1 MAEVP
6 PSPGKP
12 PAEASSSKRHGS
24 NPRSCEYF
32 DKLDDFVA
40 YKNGVG
46 GQRRGKALKPE
57 DCASTFEKNKH
68 KQTQAIADRDANDVL
83 RGQLWHSFET
93 TLELECEEH
102 KIAAKE
108 ALSWYYGGQNQTGFT
123 FQREFQHR
131 DEMMGKQQT
140 GSIDREDPLL
150 AEDKLGWPSSM
161 PIEAYICSEFVK
173 KGRLRGGKTAGKPGS
188 SGHVSAKNA
197 IPGYHVLM
205 GRKPTPLE
213 RSSDEFIAYSHDLER
228 WEKRFQDE
236 FGKSHDEM
244 IKTFTAPKKGAGVE
258 QVLAQMKT
266 FIENHPHPSDHAPI
280 YEYTPFPW
288 DQMSKLKATT
298 DAFYKWVWNNNA
310 RDGPKKRNANVRNTL
325 ARQKKEADGERSSRQ
340 REPPRCTTKRK
351 VSEDLEGIKL
361 TSKQPG
367 LARLKVSLTPGE
379 HAQHEEYSSLTSIV
393 EVLFAVAKG
402 EYRASMEV
410 LYTVVNHLQN
420 SPALVFSNTHVDI
433 EQGFIK
439 YDTPNG
445 ARFRNMDNDDVS
457 FLAEEIRADA
467 AQAETQGTKS
477 ASKYDL
483 VGSTPNS
490 DEKLYLGYSVNGHE
504 HRVAPYAAVFNAI
517 HCFVD
522 LKIDLLHKFYPEIYN
537 DIRAMLLSWHEDYM
551 SQNGGAQAAAERS
564 RIPTDR
570 VFGGDSFA
578 VLAACPPLVSSV
590 GASDRKSTY
599 RVRRRRWAEMETNGG
614 TLPETG
620 FPLVVEC
627 KMYGLRGWMLWTA
640 GSMWMRDEEESARE
654 WKKMHVD
661 SAGTLRPPWWME
673 GDELPEEAHDYA
685 SIVDGEMMPD
695 QLPLLPSLF

>member
-6 PSPGKP
+6 PSPAKP
-12 PAEASSSKRHGS
+12 PSEAGSSKRHGS

-32 DKLDDFVA
+32 QDLDEFVA

-46 GQRRGKALKPE
+46 GRRRGKALKPE
-57 DCASTFEKNKH
+57 ESVALFEKNKQ
-68 KQTQAIADRDANDVL
+68 KQTQVLADRDANDVL
-83 RGQLWHSFET
+83 REQLWDTFKA
-93 TLELECEEH
+93 TLELECKEN
-102 KIAAKE
+102 KIDPKE
-108 ALSWYYGGQNQTGFT
+108 ALSWYYGGQNQMGFT
-123 FQREFQHR
+123 YQREFQHR
-131 DEMMGKQQT
+131 NEMMGKQQT
-140 GSIDREDPLL
+140 GSIDGDDHLL

-161 PIEAYICSEFVK
+161 PIEAYICSDFVK

-205 GRKPTPLE
+205 GRKPTHAE
-213 RSSDEFIAYSHDLER
+213 RSSEDFVAYSTDVDK

-244 IKTFTAPKKGAGVE
+244 IKACIAPKKGADTE

-266 FIENHPHPSDHAPI
+266 FIEKNPHPSDHAPV

-298 DAFYKWVWNNNA
+298 DSFYKWVWNNNA
-310 RDGPKKRNANVRNTL
+310 REGPTKANANARNTL

-340 REPPRCTTKRK
+340 REPPRSTTKRK
-351 VSEDLEGIKL
+351 VSEDLDGIKL

-379 HAQHEEYSSLTSIV
+379 HAQLEEYSSLTSIV

-433 EQGFIK
+433 ERGFVK

-445 ARFRNMDNDDVS
+445 TRFRNMDNDDVS

-467 AQAETQGTKS
+467 AHGTKS
-477 ASKYDL
+477 ASKYEH
-483 VGSTPNS
+483 VGSGPNA
-490 DEKLYLGYSVNGHE
+490 DEKLYLVYSVNGHE

-522 LKIDLLHKFYPEIYN
+522 LKIDLLHKFYPEIYD

-551 SQNGGAQAAAERS
+551 SQNGGVHAATERS
-564 RIPTDR
+564 GIPTDR
-570 VFGGDSFA
+570 VFGGESFA

-599 RVRRRRWAEMETNGG
+599 RVRRRRWNEMEANGG

-640 GSMWMRDEEESARE
+640 GSMWMRDEEDSAGQ
-654 WKKMHVD
+654 WQKMQVD